1 MPREAVVAILF
12 ADVASSTQLY
22 ETFGDIR
29 ANKIVGSCLHAMA
42 EAATQHSGSVV
53 KTIGDESM
61 CSFPTAQQA
70 ALAAISMQDRL
81 AGAGVGAGL
90 SIAIRIGFHAG
101 PPCCRTTTCSAM
113 SSMSRSHGP
122 RPRRAR
128 F

>member
-22 ETFGDIR
+22 EDLGDIR

-42 EAATQHSGSVV
+42 EAATQHGGAVV
-53 KTIGDESM
+53 KTIGDEAM

-81 AGAGVGAGL
+81 AG
-90 SIAIRIGFHAG
+90 REW
-101 PPCCRTTTCSAM
+101 
-113 SSMSRSHGP
+113 
-122 RPRRAR
+122 RRG
-128 F
+128 